1 MHLRINKKI
10 LIYIFLFLV
19 LGSIN
24 NKNLYNIKFSQIT
37 DINIEGLSEK
47 EHSKLIESLEILN
60 LQNVFFLDKNKII
73 KILNSNNL
81 IENFFIFKKYPSSLE
96 IKIKQAEFL
105 AKVNKNGKMYYLGSN
120 GKLILSEKNQT
131 ELPFIFGEFKSK
143 DFFDLYQV
151 INDTSFD
158 FNEIK
163 KLFFFNYGRWD
174 IEIYSGVV
182 IKLPREEFK
191 QSFNISLKILNDDKF
206 EKIKIID
213 LRQSNQVIING

>member
-10 LIYIFLFLV
+10 LIYIFLFLI

-47 EHSKLIESLEILN
+47 EHSKLIENLELLN
-60 LQNVFFLDKNKII
+60 LQNIFILEKNKII

-96 IKIKQAEFL
+96 IKIRQAEFL

-163 KLFFFNYGRWD
+163 KLFFFNSGRWD
-174 IEIYSGVV
+174 IETFSGVL
-182 IKLPREEFK
+182 IRLPREKFK

-206 EKIKIID
+206 KEIKIID
-213 LRQSNQVIING
+213 LRQSNQVIVNG

>member
-1 MHLRINKKI
+1 MHLKVNKKI
-10 LIYIFLFLV
+10 FIYIFLFLI

-105 AKVNKNGKMYYLGSN
+105 AKVNKNGKIYYLGSN
-120 GKLILSEKNQT
+120 GKLILSEKNST
-131 ELPFIFGEFKSK
+131 ELPFVFGEFKSK

-163 KLFFFNYGRWD
+163 KLFFFNSGRWD
-174 IEIYSGVV
+174 IETYSGVL

-213 LRQSNQVIING
+213 LRQSNQVITNG

>member
-10 LIYIFLFLV
+10 LIYIFLFLI

-47 EHSKLIESLEILN
+47 EHSKLIENLELLN
-60 LQNVFFLDKNKII
+60 LQNIFILEKNKII

-105 AKVNKNGKMYYLGSN
+105 AKVNKNGKIYYLGSN

-163 KLFFFNYGRWD
+163 KLFFFNSGRWD
-174 IEIYSGVV
+174 IETYSGVL

>member
-10 LIYIFLFLV
+10 LIYIFLFLI

-47 EHSKLIESLEILN
+47 EHSKLIENLELLN
-60 LQNVFFLDKNKII
+60 LQNIFILEKNKII

-96 IKIKQAEFL
+96 IKIRQAEFL

-163 KLFFFNYGRWD
+163 KLFFFNSGRWD
-174 IEIYSGVV
+174 IETYSGVL

-213 LRQSNQVIING
+213 LRQSNQVITNG

>member
-10 LIYIFLFLV
+10 LIYIFLFLI

-47 EHSKLIESLEILN
+47 EHSKLIESLELLN
-60 LQNVFFLDKNKII
+60 LQNIFILDKNKII

-96 IKIKQAEFL
+96 IKIRQAEFL

-163 KLFFFNYGRWD
+163 KLFFFNSGRWD
-174 IEIYSGVV
+174 IETFSGVL
-182 IKLPREEFK
+182 IRLPREKFK

-206 EKIKIID
+206 KEIKIID
-213 LRQSNQVIING
+213 LRQSNQVIVNG

>member
-47 EHSKLIESLEILN
+47 EHSKLIENLELLN
-60 LQNVFFLDKNKII
+60 LQNIFILEKNKII

-96 IKIKQAEFL
+96 IKIRQAEFL

-163 KLFFFNYGRWD
+163 KLFFFNSGRWD
-174 IEIYSGVV
+174 IETYSGVL
-182 IKLPREEFK
+182 IKLPREKFK

-206 EKIKIID
+206 KEIKIID
-213 LRQSNQVIING
+213 LRQSNQVIVNG

>member
-1 MHLRINKKI
+1 MHLKVNKKI
-10 LIYIFLFLV
+10 FIYIFLFLI

-163 KLFFFNYGRWD
+163 KLFFFNSGRWD
-174 IEIYSGVV
+174 IETYSGVL
-182 IKLPREEFK
+182 IKLPREKFK

-206 EKIKIID
+206 KKIKIID
-213 LRQSNQVIING
+213 LRQSNQVIVNG

>member
-1 MHLRINKKI
+1 MHLKVNKKI
-10 LIYIFLFLV
+10 FIYIFLFLI

-163 KLFFFNYGRWD
+163 KLFFFNSGRWD
-174 IEIYSGVV
+174 IETYSGVL
-182 IKLPREEFK
+182 IKLPREKFK

-206 EKIKIID
+206 KEIKIID
-213 LRQSNQVIING
+213 LRQSNQVIVNG

>member
-73 KILNSNNL
+73 KILNSNDL

-120 GKLILSEKNQT
+120 GKLILSEKNLT
-131 ELPFIFGEFKSK
+131 ELPFIFGEFQNK

-151 INDTSFD
+151 INDTSFN

-163 KLFFFNYGRWD
+163 KLFFFNSGRWD
-174 IEIYSGVV
+174 IETYSGVL
-182 IKLPREEFK
+182 IKLPREKFK
-191 QSFNISLKILNDDKF
+191 QSFNISLRILNDDKF
-206 EKIKIID
+206 KKIKIID

>member
-1 MHLRINKKI
+1 MHLKINKKI

-73 KILNSNNL
+73 KILNSNDL

-120 GKLILSEKNQT
+120 GKLILSEKNLT
-131 ELPFIFGEFKSK
+131 ELPFIFGEFQNK

-151 INDTSFD
+151 INDTSFN

-163 KLFFFNYGRWD
+163 KLFFFNSGRWD
-174 IEIYSGVV
+174 IETYSGVL
-182 IKLPREEFK
+182 IKLPREKFK
-191 QSFNISLKILNDDKF
+191 QSFNISLRILNDDKF
-206 EKIKIID
+206 KKIKIID

>member
-1 MHLRINKKI
+1 MHLKVNKKI
-10 LIYIFLFLV
+10 FIYIFLFLI

-96 IKIKQAEFL
+96 IKIRQAEFL

-163 KLFFFNYGRWD
+163 KLFFFNSGRWD
-174 IEIYSGVV
+174 IETYSGVL

-206 EKIKIID
+206 KEIKIID
-213 LRQSNQVIING
+213 LRQSNQVIVNG

>member
-47 EHSKLIESLEILN
+47 EHSKLIENLELLN
-60 LQNVFFLDKNKII
+60 LQNIFILEKNKII

-120 GKLILSEKNQT
+120 GKLILSEKNST
-131 ELPFIFGEFKSK
+131 ELPFVFGEFKSK

-163 KLFFFNYGRWD
+163 KLFFFNSGRWD
-174 IEIYSGVV
+174 IETYSGVL
-182 IKLPREEFK
+182 IKLPREKFK

-206 EKIKIID
+206 KEIKIID
-213 LRQSNQVIING
+213 LRQSNQVIVNG

>member
-10 LIYIFLFLV
+10 LIYIFLFLI

-47 EHSKLIESLEILN
+47 EHSKLIENLELLN
-60 LQNVFFLDKNKII
+60 LQNIFILEKNKII

-96 IKIKQAEFL
+96 IKIKQAELL
-105 AKVNKNGKMYYLGSN
+105 AKVNKNGKIYYLGSN
-120 GKLILSEKNQT
+120 GKLILSEKNST
-131 ELPFIFGEFKSK
+131 ELPFVFGEFKSK

-163 KLFFFNYGRWD
+163 KLFFFNSGRWD
-174 IEIYSGVV
+174 IETYSGVL
-182 IKLPREEFK
+182 IKLPREKFK

-213 LRQSNQVIING
+213 LRQSNQVIVNG

>member
-1 MHLRINKKI
+1 MHLKVNKKI
-10 LIYIFLFLV
+10 FIYIFLFLI

-105 AKVNKNGKMYYLGSN
+105 AKVNKNRKIYYLGSN
-120 GKLILSEKNQT
+120 GKLILTEKNSS
-131 ELPFIFGEFKSK
+131 ELPFIFGKFKNK
-143 DFFDLYQV
+143 DFFNLYQA
-151 INDTSFD
+151 INDSSFD

-163 KLFFFNYGRWD
+163 KLFFFNSGRWD
-174 IEIYSGVV
+174 IETYSGVL

>member
-10 LIYIFLFLV
+10 LIYIFLFLI

-47 EHSKLIESLEILN
+47 EHSKLIENLELLN
-60 LQNVFFLDKNKII
+60 LQNIFILEKNKII

-163 KLFFFNYGRWD
+163 KLFFFNSGRWD
-174 IEIYSGVV
+174 IETYSGVL
-182 IKLPREEFK
+182 IKLPSEKFEK
-191 QSFNISLKILNDDKF
+191 SFNISLKILNDDKF

>member
-1 MHLRINKKI
+1 MHLKINKKI
-10 LIYIFLFLV
+10 LIYIFLFLT

-24 NKNLYNIKFSQIT
+24 NKNLYDIKFSQIT

-47 EHSKLIESLEILN
+47 EHLKIIKNLELLN
-60 LQNVFFLDKNKII
+60 LQNLFILDKNKII

-96 IKIKQAEFL
+96 IKIKQTEFL

-120 GKLILSEKNQT
+120 GKLILSGKNKA
-131 ELPFIFGEFKSK
+131 ELPLIFGEFKNK

-151 INDTSFD
+151 INDTNFE

-163 KLFFFNYGRWD
+163 KLFFFNSGRWD
-174 IEIYSGVV
+174 IETYSGVL
-182 IKLPREEFK
+182 IKLPRKKFK
-191 QSFNISLKILNDDKF
+191 QSFNISLKILNNDKF
-206 EKIKIID
+206 KGIKTID

>member
-10 LIYIFLFLV
+10 LIYIFLFLI

-105 AKVNKNGKMYYLGSN
+105 AKVNKNGKIYYLGSN
-120 GKLILSEKNQT
+120 GKLILSEKNST
-131 ELPFIFGEFKSK
+131 ELPFVFGEFKSK

-163 KLFFFNYGRWD
+163 KLFFFNSGRWD
-174 IEIYSGVV
+174 IETYSGVL
-182 IKLPREEFK
+182 IKLPREKFK

-206 EKIKIID
+206 KEIKIID
-213 LRQSNQVIING
+213 LRQSNQVIVNG

>member
-10 LIYIFLFLV
+10 LIYIFLFLI

-105 AKVNKNGKMYYLGSN
+105 AKVNKNGKIYYLGSN
-120 GKLILSEKNQT
+120 GKLILSEKNST
-131 ELPFIFGEFKSK
+131 ELPFVFGEFKSK

-163 KLFFFNYGRWD
+163 KLFFFNSGRWD
-174 IEIYSGVV
+174 IETYSGVL

>member
-10 LIYIFLFLV
+10 LIYIFLFLI

-47 EHSKLIESLEILN
+47 EHSKLIENLELLD
-60 LQNVFFLDKNKII
+60 LQNIFILDKNKII
-73 KILNSNNL
+73 EILNSNNL
-81 IENFFIFKKYPSSLE
+81 IENFFIFKKYPSSLK
-96 IKIKQAEFL
+96 IKIKQAELL
-105 AKVNKNGKMYYLGSN
+105 AKVNKNGKIYYLGSN
-120 GKLILSEKNQT
+120 GKLILSEKNST
-131 ELPFIFGEFKSK
+131 ELPFVFGEFKSK

-163 KLFFFNYGRWD
+163 KLFFFNSGRWD
-174 IEIYSGVV
+174 IETYSGVL

-206 EKIKIID
+206 KEIKIID
-213 LRQSNQVIING
+213 LRQSNQVIVNG

>member
-1 MHLRINKKI
+1 MHLKVNKKI
-10 LIYIFLFLV
+10 FIYIFLFLI

-24 NKNLYNIKFSQIT
+24 NKNLYNFKFSQIT
-37 DINIEGLSEK
+37 NINIEGLNEK
-47 EHSKLIESLEILN
+47 EHSKIIENLKLLN
-60 LQNVFFLDKNKII
+60 VQNLFILDKNKVIN
-73 KILNSNNL
+73 ILNSNNL
-81 IENFFIFKKYPSSLE
+81 VENFFIFKKYPSSLE
-96 IKIKQAEFL
+96 IKIRQAEFL

-163 KLFFFNYGRWD
+163 KLFFFNSGRWD
-174 IEIYSGVV
+174 IETYSGVL
-182 IKLPREEFK
+182 IKLPRKKFK

-206 EKIKIID
+206 KKIKIID
-213 LRQSNQVIING
+213 LRQSNQVIVNG

>member
-10 LIYIFLFLV
+10 LIYIFLFLI

-47 EHSKLIESLEILN
+47 EHSKLIESLELLN
-60 LQNVFFLDKNKII
+60 LQNIFILDKNKII

-163 KLFFFNYGRWD
+163 KLFFFNSGRWD
-174 IEIYSGVV
+174 IETYSGVL

-206 EKIKIID
+206 KEIKIID
-213 LRQSNQVIING
+213 LRQSNQVIVNG

>member
-47 EHSKLIESLEILN
+47 EHSKLIESLELLN
-60 LQNVFFLDKNKII
+60 LQNIFILDKNKII

-163 KLFFFNYGRWD
+163 KLFFFNSGRWD
-174 IEIYSGVV
+174 IETFSGVL
-182 IKLPREEFK
+182 IRLPREKFK

-206 EKIKIID
+206 KEIKIID
-213 LRQSNQVIING
+213 LRQSNQVIVNG

>member
-10 LIYIFLFLV
+10 LIYIFLFLI

-47 EHSKLIESLEILN
+47 EHSKLIENLELLN
-60 LQNVFFLDKNKII
+60 LQNIFILEKNKII

-105 AKVNKNGKMYYLGSN
+105 AKVNKNGKIYYLGSN
-120 GKLILSEKNQT
+120 GKLILSEKNST
-131 ELPFIFGEFKSK
+131 ELPFVFGEFKSK

-163 KLFFFNYGRWD
+163 KLFFFNSGRWD
-174 IEIYSGVV
+174 IETYSGVL

>member
-10 LIYIFLFLV
+10 LIYIFLFLI

-47 EHSKLIESLEILN
+47 EHSKLIENLELLN
-60 LQNVFFLDKNKII
+60 LQNIFILEKNKII

-96 IKIKQAEFL
+96 IKIKQTEFL

-120 GKLILSEKNQT
+120 GKLILSEKNQI
-131 ELPFIFGEFKSK
+131 ELPFIFGEFKNK
-143 DFFDLYQV
+143 DFFELYQV
-151 INDTSFD
+151 INDTNFD

-163 KLFFFNYGRWD
+163 KLFFFNSGRWD
-174 IEIYSGVV
+174 IETYSGVL
-182 IKLPREEFK
+182 IKLPSEKFEK
-191 QSFNISLKILNDDKF
+191 SFNISLKILNDDKF

>member
-1 MHLRINKKI
+1 MHLKVNKKI
-10 LIYIFLFLV
+10 FIYIFLFLI

-163 KLFFFNYGRWD
+163 KLFFFNSGRWD
-174 IEIYSGVV
+174 IETYSGVL

>member
-10 LIYIFLFLV
+10 LIYIFLFLI

-47 EHSKLIESLEILN
+47 EHSKLIENLELLN
-60 LQNVFFLDKNKII
+60 LQNIFILEKNKII

-151 INDTSFD
+151 INDTSLD

-163 KLFFFNYGRWD
+163 KLFFFNSGRWD
-174 IEIYSGVV
+174 IETYSGVL

-213 LRQSNQVIING
+213 LRQSNQVIVNG